1 LAATIAPKGAPTGGI
16 RNGFPLF
23 ILGPIFM
30 GPPVLESELAALEE
44 RIQRLLAAYQQ
55 ARLERRRALQERDR
69 LVTLNNE
76 LRKRIEGV
84 ITRIKSMEQT
94 EHDA

>member
-1 LAATIAPKGAPTGGI
+1 MGAP
-16 RNGFPLF
+16 
-23 ILGPIFM
+23 
-30 GPPVLESELAALEE
+30 VLDSELAALEE

-94 EHDA
+94 TSEHDA

>member
-1 LAATIAPKGAPTGGI
+1 
-16 RNGFPLF
+16 
-23 ILGPIFM
+23 M
-30 GPPVLESELAALEE
+30 GPPVLESEITALEE

-69 LVTLNNE
+69 LLTLNTE

-84 ITRIKSMEQT
+84 IVRIKSMEQSEQAGT
-94 EHDA
+94 AE

>member
-1 LAATIAPKGAPTGGI
+1 
-16 RNGFPLF
+16 
-23 ILGPIFM
+23 M

-55 ARLERRRALQERDR
+55 ARLERRRAVQERDR

-84 ITRIKSMEQT
+84 ITRIKTMEQS
-94 EHDA
+94 EQDA

>member
-1 LAATIAPKGAPTGGI
+1 
-16 RNGFPLF
+16 
-23 ILGPIFM
+23 M
-30 GPPVLESELAALEE
+30 GTPPLESELAALEE

-55 ARLERRRALQERDR
+55 ARLERRRAFQERDR

-84 ITRIKSMEQT
+84 ITRIKSMESAS
-94 EHDA
+94 EHEA